1 MANTTRWIFVEKK
14 NSKPNEKDSNIS
26 IEDMG
31 AKIEDVKNNPA
42 VLADKQ
48 NTISKI
54 QVNTEFSKF
63 KEETFGSNKIN
74 FNFYKISYFRTS
86 NIDNTSTEDNFW
98 IILYTLNQKKYL
110 IINKNSGALTLL
122 RKIFG
127 FKGKNEI
134 TQVPHGID
142 SRMIIWLIS
151 MVYNKIADYSNSD
164 KTLSI
169 DSINGFKGNTED
181 LLNTISADG
190 SGIMNILSTL
200 SFLLESSSLKQIRL
214 TLSFGEHKN
223 LELKIDVNNT
233 IESNEDKYRGIFL
246 TDENS
251 TADSVVY
258 NQYLLIY
265 NEIIPLIRQWFNE
278 SQDDEGDNS
287 TEEEWLK
294 KFYKKFL
301 LQVSDDLK
309 NKVDEKREEL

>member
-1 MANTTRWIFVEKK
+1 MSNTTRWIFMEKQNTK
-14 NSKPNEKDSNIS
+14 TNEKDQNIS
-26 IEDMG
+26 IEKIG
-31 AKIEDVKNNPA
+31 AKIEEVKNNTS

-48 NTISKI
+48 NTISKVE
-54 QVNTEFSKF
+54 VNTAFPKF
-63 KEETFGSNKIN
+63 KKETFGSNQIN
-74 FNFYKISYFRTS
+74 FNFYNISYYRTS

-127 FKGKNEI
+127 FKGRNEI
-134 TQVPHGID
+134 AQVPHGID
-142 SRMIIWLIS
+142 SRIIIWLIS
-151 MVYNKIADYSNSD
+151 MVYNSSADYTNSD
-164 KTLSI
+164 KILSI

-181 LLNTISADG
+181 LLNTVSADG

-200 SFLLESSSLKQIRL
+200 SFLLESSSLRQIRL

-246 TDENS
+246 IDEES
-251 TADSVVY
+251 TTDSVIY

-278 SQDDEGDNS
+278 SQDDEEENL
-287 TEEEWLK
+287 TEEGWWK
-294 KFYKKFL
+294 KFYKNFL
-301 LQVSDDLK
+301 IQVSDDLK
-309 NKVDEKREEL
+309 NKVDEKRKRL